1 LRKVLISGDLADV
14 DAAGGRDG
22 PAVRVRRATEHDE
35 PAIRALWEAFE
46 AEIPEPDGFDPETW
60 DEGWTALR
68 ADMVDGAVFLA
79 DDDGT
84 VGLLDASAPSPGR
97 WHIETV
103 YVQPAARRRGVARA
117 LVRAC
122 VAAASDRGVR
132 HVSLEVLSENT
143 TAQTVWRR
151 MGFEPVELLLC
162 QPLDTLLERLALD
175 ASGSESP
182 GGTPL

>member
-1 LRKVLISGDLADV
+1 
-14 DAAGGRDG
+14 
-22 PAVRVRRATEHDE
+22 VRVRRATEHDE

-46 AEIPEPDGFDPETW
+46 AEIPEPDGFDAETW
-60 DEGWTALR
+60 DEGWAAMR

-79 DDDGT
+79 DNDERT

-103 YVQPAARRRGVARA
+103 YVRPVARRRGVARA
-117 LVRAC
+117 LLRAC
-122 VAAASDRGVR
+122 AEAASDRGVR

-151 MGFEPVELLLC
+151 LGFEPIELMLC

-175 ASGSESP
+175 ARGPESP
-182 GGTPL
+182 GGTFP